1 MPAEQRIQIK
11 RRASEPSSTSAW
23 QGLLD
28 GELGYIK
35 DVNELYIGNGK
46 GVTPTLISSLSW
58 NKLTNKPTRFTY

>member
-11 RRASEPSSTSAW
+11 RRANEPSSTSAW

-35 DVNELYIGNGK
+35 STNKLYIGNGR
-46 GVTPTLISSLSW
+46 GETPTLISTLSW
-58 NKLTNKPTRFTY
+58 DELTGKPASILS